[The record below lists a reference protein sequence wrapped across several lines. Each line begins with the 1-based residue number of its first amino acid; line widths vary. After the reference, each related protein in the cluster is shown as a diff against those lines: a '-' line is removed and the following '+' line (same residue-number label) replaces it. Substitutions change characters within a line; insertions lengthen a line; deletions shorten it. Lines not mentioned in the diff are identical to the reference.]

1 MWFSSR
7 HLRAG
12 LSAIVPGLGQ
22 LVAGRWVD
30 AFLFGFAML
39 WVRGFLA
46 GFGEADRLPA
56 ALFGAPAIDGGLR
69 MPVVVV
75 FTAILGGLHALS
87 AWDAGRQRH
96 ARSAPSAGGELESP
110 GP

>member
-1 MWFSSR
+1 MRFSSR

-22 LVAGRWVD
+22 LVAGRWID

-87 AWDAGRQRH
+87 AWDAGRP
-96 ARSAPSAGGELESP
+96 ARFPSAPPTRGEPDIPEP
-110 GP
+110 